1 MADVEMEVSTPVE
14 TTAEGTSG
22 VVEPVETETSTQEPE
37 TVETTA
43 ETETEAQ
50 ADTPAEEPKLYAG
63 KYKSIEDFEKGYK
76 EINGAFTKAKEF
88 ESKYNELVKQ
98 QQEYADK
105 MRAMQLQQAN
115 QRGFETAEDAQVAD
129 KVALAEF
136 QYYWQNQN
144 TIAPDYAQD
153 VQNLLT
159 NYYQSGNRAYLEEA
173 KRYFSSNFI
182 ERVAVATKGLET
194 NLRGEISQRKSA
206 EREKA
211 QTELANTL
219 KTDFAEFLGDI
230 KENEG
235 KAQALQMFCNAD
247 FINSVEDMK
256 VFEQIYSNIEKS
268 AVAKYLKEQEAKKA
282 IEEVKEKA
290 VISNSNDVVEMKT
303 NSITREELL
312 SNPEMYK
319 KAIAKY
325 GEAKIDEIIMKG

>member
-14 TTAEGTSG
+14 TTVEETSNA
-22 VVEPVETETSTQEPE
+22 VESVETETSTQEPE

-173 KRYFSSNFI
+173 KRYFSSNII
-182 ERVAVATKGLET
+182 EKVAVATKGLET

-256 VFEQIYSNIEKS
+256 VFEQIYSNIEKN